1 MGHGSKIQVS
11 RQIQY
16 DGSTALAQSAVRRMM
31 VNHTSGTMMTEPNL
45 EVPAELR
52 ELAEKTIDQAERA
65 FDLFFDAAR
74 RSSSTAPI
82 PVQELSKLVL
92 AFWEESLKTSF
103 EYARKLALT
112 SSYRKRQMFRR
123 SLSSSRLAVRSDI
136 FWAQRGQALWRLFS
150 LLSGWDPTVNLHR

>member
-1 MGHGSKIQVS
+1 MV
-11 RQIQY
+11 
-16 DGSTALAQSAVRRMM
+16 

-74 RSSSTAPI
+74 RSSSTAPM

-112 SSYRKRQMFRR
+112 SSLQEAANVQAELVKQQIG
-123 SLSSSRLAVRSDI
+123 S
-136 FWAQRGQALWRLFS
+136 AQRHIQELARATAAK
-150 LLSGWDPTVNLHR
+150 DQT